1 MYYDLHIHS
10 ALSPCSDD
18 TMTIHNIFNM
28 AYIKGLDLIAI
39 TDHNSLKQQYYLEK
53 VIQSPILEGKI
64 NFIHGVELQS
74 IENIHMLA
82 YFQRGTDLKPI
93 QQWIEQHLIK
103 QENDRQYYGHQ
114 YIFDVN
120 DEIEDEEQYL
130 LLNSLRLN
138 IYEIVEAIHRFQGII
153 ILAHVLAQK
162 YGIYEIYHGIPE
174 DLDYDGIEVTCL
186 KEYHDLKKLCPNV
199 KDEYVFINSDAHQL
213 EDIQE
218 PIYTIDEDKLTRLWS
233 QRICKKSL

>member
-64 NFIHGVELQS
+64 NFIYGVELQS

-162 YGIYEIYHGIPE
+162 YGIYEVYHGIPE

-186 KEYHDLKKLCPNV
+186 KEYRDLKKMCPNV

-218 PIYTIDEDKLTRLWS
+218 PSIVMLINWKIFKNLYIPLMK
-233 QRICKKSL
+233 IN

>member
-64 NFIHGVELQS
+64 NFIYGVELQS

-93 QQWIEQHLIK
+93 QKWIEQHLIK
-103 QENDRQYYGHQ
+103 QENDCQYYGHQ

-186 KEYHDLKKLCPNV
+186 KEYRDLKKLCPNV

-218 PIYTIDEDKLTRLWS
+218 PIYTIDEDKLKRLWS

>member
-82 YFQRGTDLKPI
+82 YFQR
-93 QQWIEQHLIK
+93 
-103 QENDRQYYGHQ
+103 
-114 YIFDVN
+114 
-120 DEIEDEEQYL
+120 
-130 LLNSLRLN
+130 
-138 IYEIVEAIHRFQGII
+138 
-153 ILAHVLAQK
+153 
-162 YGIYEIYHGIPE
+162 
-174 DLDYDGIEVTCL
+174 
-186 KEYHDLKKLCPNV
+186 
-199 KDEYVFINSDAHQL
+199 
-213 EDIQE
+213 
-218 PIYTIDEDKLTRLWS
+218 
-233 QRICKKSL
+233 

>member
-64 NFIHGVELQS
+64 NFIYGVELQS

-93 QQWIEQHLIK
+93 QKWIEQHLIK
-103 QENDRQYYGHQ
+103 QENDCQYYGHQ

-130 LLNSLRLN
+130 LLSSLRLN

-218 PIYTIDEDKLTRLWS
+218 PIYIIDEDKIKRLWS

>member
-162 YGIYEIYHGIPE
+162 YGIYEVYHGIPE

-186 KEYHDLKKLCPNV
+186 KEYHD
-199 KDEYVFINSDAHQL
+199 F
-213 EDIQE
+213 
-218 PIYTIDEDKLTRLWS
+218 
-233 QRICKKSL
+233 KKSVSKCQR

>member
-162 YGIYEIYHGIPE
+162 YGIYEVYHGIPE

-186 KEYHDLKKLCPNV
+186 KEYRDLKKLCPNV

-218 PIYTIDEDKLTRLWS
+218 PIYTIDEDKLKR
-233 QRICKKSL
+233 

>member
-162 YGIYEIYHGIPE
+162 YGIYEVYHGIPE

-186 KEYHDLKKLCPNV
+186 KEYRDLKKLCPNV

-218 PIYTIDEDKLTRLWS
+218 PIYTIDEDTLKRLWS